1 MNKKVA
7 IKIDVV
13 SDIVCPWCYIGK
25 RRLEKAMQEIATQFD
40 FEVDHLPFELNPD
53 MPKEGRNQKEYLSAK
68 FGGTARYQQLTDN
81 VTKIATDEGLHF
93 DYARQT
99 TSPNTRTAHRLI
111 WLARQE
117 GKSMA
122 VNEAL
127 MRAYFEE
134 GVDLSVKES
143 LIGVAVK
150 AGLDEKRVN
159 DLFDSEEGLAEV
171 LYAEQLN
178 HQRGISGVPFFIVN
192 NQFGISGAQPV
203 EVFVKALTQIAAS
216 ATDAVSS
223 PS

>member
-1 MNKKVA
+1 MNKTT

-13 SDIVCPWCYIGK
+13 SDVVCPWCYIGK
-25 RRLEKAMQEIATQFD
+25 RRLEKAMQELAAQFD

-53 MPKEGRNQKEYLSAK
+53 TPKEGRNQKEYLTDK
-68 FGGTARYQQLTDN
+68 FGGAARYQQITDH
-81 VTKIATDEGLHF
+81 VTKIAAEEGLQF
-93 DYARQT
+93 DYTRQT
-99 TSPNTRTAHRLI
+99 TSPNTREAHRLI
-111 WLARQE
+111 WLGRQE
-117 GKSMA
+117 GKSMV

-134 GVDLSVKES
+134 GIDLSVKEN
-143 LIGVAVK
+143 LIGIAVK
-150 AGLDEKRVN
+150 AGLNEKRVN
-159 DLFDSEEGLAEV
+159 ELLDSEEGLAEV
-171 LYAEQLN
+171 LFAEQLN

-216 ATDAVSS
+216 AKDAVNS